1 MPRSNHNMAKKTQT
15 RKQWLGSLVVTL
27 FVALAFRSFVAEAYS
42 IPSGSMIPTL
52 QVGDRIFVN
61 KFVYGLRVPL
71 VGWKLG
77 AQSPSRGEVVV
88 FVHPKEGIDLIKR
101 VVAVAG
107 DTVALRDGVVW
118 VNGQAVAHHHV
129 TADCRYTDYD
139 ETNDQWLERACDQWQ
154 ESDGS
159 ATFTT
164 LSDPTRRP
172 STMAPVKVPAGSIF
186 VLGDNRDNSNDS
198 RYWGFVPI
206 NLVKGRAMFVWWSSG
221 GPDGVRWSRF
231 GHYID

>member
-1 MPRSNHNMAKKTQT
+1 MIMSKPKSKR
-15 RKQWLGSLVVTL
+15 RQWLESLGLTL

-71 VGWKLG
+71 VGWRLG
-77 AQSPSRGEVVV
+77 TRSPSRGEVVV

-107 DTVALRDGVVW
+107 DTVELRDGAVW
-118 VNGQAVAHHHV
+118 VNGQPVASHHV
-129 TADCRYTDYD
+129 TADCRYTDY
-139 ETNDQWLERACDQWQ
+139 EEGADQWVDRACDEWQ
-154 ESDGS
+154 ESEGK

-164 LSDPTRRP
+164 LRDPTR
-172 STMAPVKVPAGSIF
+172 MAPGRASQMPKVKVPEGSIF

-198 RYWGFVPI
+198 RYWGFVPNALI
-206 NLVKGRAMFVWWSSG
+206 KGRAMFVWWSSG

-231 GHYID
+231 GQPIR